1 MNLIRCVL
9 SFPQVG
15 NARKIHRKS
24 WEKLTLSKK
33 DGGKGFRDLRVF
45 NLAMLAKQGWRL
57 LHDTNSLV
65 YKCLKARYFPRFHFL
80 ESKVS
85 PNCSYV
91 WKSIMVVLPT
101 LKSGCCWKVGSGH
114 SIRVLGINGF
124 LIIILH
130 ILLFT
135 WPRGM

>member
-1 MNLIRCVL
+1 ML

-65 YKCLKARYFPRFHFL
+65 YKCLKARYFQDFIFLSPRCPLIVHM
-80 ESKVS
+80 
-85 PNCSYV
+85 C
-91 WKSIMVVLPT
+91 
-101 LKSGCCWKVGSGH
+101 G
-114 SIRVLGINGF
+114 RVLWWSC
-124 LIIILH
+124 LH
-130 ILLFT
+130 
-135 WPRGM
+135 